1 MPADNAVD
9 SFIVTPAKA
18 CVKKWK
24 SLSFVMAG
32 LDLIG
37 AKINFLPSGIESD
50 SSMA

>member
-9 SFIVTPAKA
+9 SFIVTPAKG

-32 LDLIG
+32 LDLGLDPAIQQG
-37 AKINFLPSGIESD
+37 KLKYL
-50 SSMA
+50 